1 MGKSFLRY
9 KYNKVNVISE
19 ILNTNESYFK
29 KKKEEIQMERSI
41 IFDIIHI
48 WWKNSDT
55 GDIDNWMKDT
65 L

>member
-1 MGKSFLRY
+1 LGKSFLRY